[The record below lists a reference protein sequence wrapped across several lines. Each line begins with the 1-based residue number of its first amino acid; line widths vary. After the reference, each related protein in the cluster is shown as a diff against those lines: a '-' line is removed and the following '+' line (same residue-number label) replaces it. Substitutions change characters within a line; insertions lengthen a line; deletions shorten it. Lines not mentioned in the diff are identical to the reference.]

1 MTNLDSILQSR
12 DTTLS
17 TKVRL
22 VKAIVFPVV
31 TCGCESWTTKKDEHW
46 RIDAFELWCWRGLL
60 SVSWTARRFNQS
72 LLKEISTE
80 CSVEGLM
87 RKLKL
92 QYFGHLMQRTNSW
105 KRPCCWERLKVGGEE
120 DNRGWDVW
128 MASVTQWTCS
138 LSRLWVLVI
147 NREAWHAA
155 VYGVAKSR
163 TRLNWSDQKNQRR
176 MGILSCRSTEIL
188 MKLFLSKFD

>member
-1 MTNLDSILQSR
+1 MWMWELDYKERWALENWCFWTVVLERTPKCLLDCNEIQ
-12 DTTLS
+12 
-17 TKVRL
+17 
-22 VKAIVFPVV
+22 PV
-31 TCGCESWTTKKDEHW
+31 
-46 RIDAFELWCWRGLL
+46 
-60 SVSWTARRFNQS
+60 

-80 CSVEGLM
+80 CSVEGLI

-105 KRPCCWERLKVGGEE
+105 KRPCCWEILKVGGEE